1 MSKSK
6 REIIS
11 VFALFLFFLISL
23 MFLRVIFELSI
34 EIQKILNILEC
45 ANLVG
50 LLIVATSMITIVTI
64 FEELE

>member
-1 MSKSK
+1 
-6 REIIS
+6 
-11 VFALFLFFLISL
+11 